1 LYLSWCQS
9 SCAAAVLATRK
20 VRRKVKITV
29 QTERKAKIM
38 TKLTLFLAV
47 PHPLLLM
54 GSKKD
59 IGL

>member
-1 LYLSWCQS
+1 
-9 SCAAAVLATRK
+9 
-20 VRRKVKITV
+20 
-29 QTERKAKIM
+29 M